1 MQSEMPVY
9 AWRPFDV
16 AQDRLGAINLLKVII
31 LNIFKT
37 KNLTKREPYLPCHY
51 LQIIIM

>member
-16 AQDRLGAINLLKVII
+16 AQDRLGAINFLRVVIENVSKVESSQSLGLLTLLAII
-31 LNIFKT
+31 
-37 KNLTKREPYLPCHY
+37 
-51 LQIIIM
+51 